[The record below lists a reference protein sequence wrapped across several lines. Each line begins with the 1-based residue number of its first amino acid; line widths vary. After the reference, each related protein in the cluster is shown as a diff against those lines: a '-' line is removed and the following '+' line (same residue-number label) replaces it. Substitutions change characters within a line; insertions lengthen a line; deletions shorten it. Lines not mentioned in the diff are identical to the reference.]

1 MTLVSGVDSYGCGQ
15 RVFGLHQKSLSKR
28 MIFSGCGIVSCDI
41 TWYLGDTNAA
51 SIFTASNMYFSDL
64 MLFSAGKS
72 VQF

>member
-1 MTLVSGVDSYGCGQ
+1 MWLQTGGVW
-15 RVFGLHQKSLSKR
+15 SKPKVVEQTYD
-28 MIFSGCGIVSCDI
+28 FSGCGIVSCDV

-64 MLFSAGKS
+64 VVFSPGRS